1 MICTPRRISR
11 NRCLF
16 PEHVN
21 AGRVFSRA
29 DHETE
34 LAPPLISIKVG
45 KSQEGGEQ
53 ASDPSALVVADFIQ
67 RKPYHQGSKNARD
80 KPEGF
85 DIRSSYEDDLIFA
98 TMQRSLFR
106 SFE

>member
-53 ASDPSALVVADFIQ
+53 ASDPSECLQLKVQGKETDINPLLLAVFRQRFKSGYGSHYFHVNLTIALIL
-67 RKPYHQGSKNARD
+67 PC
-80 KPEGF
+80 
-85 DIRSSYEDDLIFA
+85 
-98 TMQRSLFR
+98 
-106 SFE
+106 

>member
-1 MICTPRRISR
+1 M
-11 NRCLF
+11 
-16 PEHVN
+16 
-21 AGRVFSRA
+21 
-29 DHETE
+29 
-34 LAPPLISIKVG
+34 
-45 KSQEGGEQ
+45 
-53 ASDPSALVVADFIQ
+53 VADFIQ

-106 SFE
+106 SFGESDVSQMLCPSSMRNY